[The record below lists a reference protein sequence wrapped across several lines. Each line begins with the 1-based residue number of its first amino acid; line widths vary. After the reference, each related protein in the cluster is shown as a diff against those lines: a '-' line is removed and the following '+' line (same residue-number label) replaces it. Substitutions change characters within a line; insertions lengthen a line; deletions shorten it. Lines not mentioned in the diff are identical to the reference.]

1 MDSQSTFSTMSET
14 RRSNEWSIA
23 AMVARL
29 SQLTI
34 CVGIGMVG
42 GTTGVALTI
51 GLAVMIQSVLSPAVL
66 FLPGT
71 ILLAIVTTLAGLG
84 ASWILGRIGYR
95 IIPSLSTYS
104 QEQKMQVVFVSSVL
118 VSLLQTFLFTQTF

>member
-1 MDSQSTFSTMSET
+1 
-14 RRSNEWSIA
+14 
-23 AMVARL
+23 
-29 SQLTI
+29 
-34 CVGIGMVG
+34 MVG